1 MLESY
6 NIRQTIVLRTDLK
19 TRRGKDCSQAAH
31 ASMLSLVSQL
41 HVDVIDDKVDIG
53 VNIDKDSPLALWLA
67 GSFAKITLGC
77 KDEEELLSLYNKAKE
92 MNIPVVLVT
101 DNGKTEFHGV
111 KTNTA
116 IAIGPWYKDEIDLIT
131 KDLKLL

>member
-1 MLESY
+1 MESY

-31 ASMLSLVSQL
+31 ASMLSLVSQF
-41 HVDVIDDKVDIG
+41 
-53 VNIDKDSPLALWLA
+53 NISNESNNTNISTTINKDSPLAMWLT

-77 KDEEELLSLYNKAKE
+77 KDEEELLALYNKAKE

>member
-1 MLESY
+1 MESY

-19 TRRGKDCSQAAH
+19 TRRGKDCSQASH
-31 ASMLSLVSQL
+31 ASMLSLVSQF
-41 HVDVIDDKVDIG
+41 DIREDGDDIHISTT
-53 VNIDKDSPLALWLA
+53 VNKDSPLALWLMN
-67 GSFAKITLGC
+67 SFAKITLGG

-116 IAIGPWYKDEIDLIT
+116 IAIGPWYKEEIDLIT